1 MSLLAGMLAWSSVA
15 VHAAAVV
22 KLCERKY
29 QLPGAVVTVP
39 ETVQYVLG
47 TAMTCLEADLL
58 SPLPSARILDPAP
71 EALSSLLKTV
81 RSLPVVLPKQ
91 PSGSPAATISNACP
105 VPRVTRRSACN
116 RMGRQ
121 LSGRKDGCPGE
132 SLRRVCLATSFG
144 MAAIGDFGSHCS

>member
-1 MSLLAGMLAWSSVA
+1 MRWGTMSLLAGMLAWSSVA
-15 VHAAAVV
+15 VHAGAVL

-29 QLPGAVVTVP
+29 QLPGGVVTVP

-47 TAMTCLEADLL
+47 TPMTCLEADLL

-91 PSGSPAATISNACP
+91 PSGSPAATISNAGSLGE
-105 VPRVTRRSACN
+105 RRAGTDLHHGTVRFESGPTV
-116 RMGRQ
+116 GRRTDQ
-121 LSGRKDGCPGE
+121 GK
-132 SLRRVCLATSFG
+132 
-144 MAAIGDFGSHCS
+144 

>member
-1 MSLLAGMLAWSSVA
+1 MRWGTMSLLAGMLAWSSVA
-15 VHAAAVV
+15 VHAASVV

-47 TAMTCLEADLL
+47 TAMSCLEADLL

-91 PSGSPAATISNACP
+91 PSGSPAATISNAGSLGE
-105 VPRVTRRSACN
+105 RRAGTDLHHGTVRFESGPGV
-116 RMGRQ
+116 GRRTDQ
-121 LSGRKDGCPGE
+121 GR
-132 SLRRVCLATSFG
+132 
-144 MAAIGDFGSHCS
+144 

>member
-1 MSLLAGMLAWSSVA
+1 MSLLAGMLAWSSGA

-29 QLPGAVVTVP
+29 QLPGGVVTVP

-47 TAMTCLEADLL
+47 TPMTCPEADLL

-81 RSLPVVLPKQ
+81 RSLPMVLPKTTVRQ
-91 PSGSPAATISNACP
+91 SGHSDQQRELT
-105 VPRVTRRSACN
+105 
-116 RMGRQ
+116 Q
-121 LSGRKDGCPGE
+121 
-132 SLRRVCLATSFG
+132 
-144 MAAIGDFGSHCS
+144 